1 MVWEGFIV
9 EERESSQKHL
19 ESPEQGEKVDC
30 TLPAHCI
37 QHTAS
42 STLQP
47 AHCIQH
53 TAASTLQPAH
63 CMWLPRAVCETK
75 KNPGNRD

>member
-37 QHTAS
+37 QHTA
-42 STLQP
+42 
-47 AHCIQH
+47 
-53 TAASTLQPAH
+53 ASTLQPAH